1 MWTPSVHLS
10 LLTSP
15 ARPITSHRTSASA
28 RCKNGWSYY
37 FSSGFTHPFFIFS
50 SPQNLNTRER
60 AHSSCP
66 CHESRSSKY
75 SAASP
80 APPTP
85 PAHPQPPAHPAN
97 PPSGLRTAAPH
108 PPLRRSRI
116 AAAGRATLPPRKP
129 GRLPNSNLCPRP
141 EAAASRPLAPA
152 RDLR

>member
-1 MWTPSVHLS
+1 MWTPSEHLS
-10 LLTSP
+10 LGLHLQDP
-15 ARPITSHRTSASA
+15 SHRASASA
-28 RCKNGWSYY
+28 RCTNGWSYY

-50 SPQNLNTRER
+50 SPQNIKTRER

-80 APPTP
+80 APSTP

-116 AAAGRATLPPRKP
+116 AAGGRATPPPRKP
-129 GRLPNSNLCPRP
+129 RLLPYPNLRRRL